1 MSVERVAMRDL
12 LSGVVVL
19 LLTFGGGYWYGTH
32 VEAEAQQAEVDRLN
46 TEARAKEQA
55 LATAVTTTANA
66 LRKSDEK
73 ARFETQKR
81 NADIDSGA
89 LRLRLPVKTTCAL
102 SATTDSTVAS
112 GDSGGEASAE
122 LSPEIGKRLFEIAE
136 EGDRAINKLNAC
148 ISLYN
153 QTLESQKAIK

>member
-1 MSVERVAMRDL
+1 MRDL

-19 LLTFGGGYWYGTH
+19 LLTFGGGYWYGKH
-32 VEAEAQQAEVDRLN
+32 VEAEAQQVEVDRLN

-102 SATTDSTVAS
+102 PTSTDSTTPT

-122 LSPEIGKRLFEIAE
+122 LDPEVGKALFAIAE
-136 EGDRAINKLNAC
+136 EGDRAITKLNAC

-153 QTLESQKAIK
+153 QALESQKEIK